1 MLTLLAAFRMHFE
14 DIHCQ
19 HIVLGASG
27 DNGYARL
34 LSAYADSDKMTLLGG
49 PPFEKELVEFTQ
61 RFPSMT
67 CSKVFHDRGLFKQV
81 TPLLVSSSQP
91 VETTTSPSDSGK
103 NINAADCTHTHV
115 TAAEV
120 PSPRCVPLNAAGER
134 VDPGIPCSPELVR
147 TVKNMRLCDGY
158 HLTGRCKLGDQCS
171 YKHGERATDRIAEV
185 MRFFARCGP
194 CPKGPGCRNSRCL
207 WGHFCPRGV

>member
-14 DIHCQ
+14 DIHCP

-27 DNGYARL
+27 DNNYARP

-91 VETTTSPSDSGK
+91 VETTTSPTDSGK

-115 TAAEV
+115 TAAEA
-120 PSPRCVPLNAAGER
+120 PHRDAFL
-134 VDPGIPCSPELVR
+134 L
-147 TVKNMRLCDGY
+147 MRLASEWIQAY
-158 HLTGRCKLGDQCS
+158 LVHQSLFEQ
-171 YKHGERATDRIAEV
+171 
-185 MRFFARCGP
+185 
-194 CPKGPGCRNSRCL
+194 
-207 WGHFCPRGV
+207 